1 MSTQPSR
8 VLSMPRTFVE
18 VEDDSAPSI
27 AARLNVALFVGLCLV
42 LFAAP
47 LAMGAVF
54 AWSIFAI
61 EIAATVLFLL
71 WVARELC
78 SERVRAIWNPVFAP
92 VVLFASVIAV
102 QVAFHTSAVGFLTR
116 QEALKYVAYGLLLFV
131 ATQAVRSEADYRRFA
146 AVAIAFGLA
155 VALFGI
161 VQSLTSNGRVYWLFK
176 PESASY
182 IFGPYVNRNHFAGL
196 MELLTPL
203 ALVATVILKTLT
215 PSKRALLAFAAMIMG
230 GSVVLSL
237 SRGGM
242 LGLVAEI
249 LLLGI
254 YVASRRELRPAML
267 LIGACVLMAAFLW
280 WVGSEQLIHRFISE
294 SGGGMS
300 AQARLNITRSALT
313 MSRQRPVVG
322 WGLGT
327 FATVY
332 PPFRNFYGDRY
343 VNEAHNDYAQVLV
356 ESGVLG
362 LAALL
367 WLAGLLI
374 VAAPRRARYAQSD
387 LREAIRLGLIVGCAG
402 LLVHSFVDFN
412 LQIPANA
419 ALFYVFAGLATAR
432 VPLRRQGT
440 LSTPFEM
447 VRYSS

>member
-8 VLSMPRTFVE
+8 VLSMPRFVE
-18 VEDDSAPSI
+18 VEDDSAPAL
-27 AARLNVALFVGLCLV
+27 AARLNVTLFAGLCVV

-54 AWSIFAI
+54 AWSVFAI
-61 EIAATVLFLL
+61 EIAATSLFLL
-71 WVARELC
+71 WMARELY
-78 SERVRAIWNPVFAP
+78 SPRTHVRWNPVFAP
-92 VVLFASVIAV
+92 ALLFACII
-102 QVAFHTSAVGFLTR
+102 VAQLTFHTSAVGFLTR
-116 QEALKYVAYGLLLFV
+116 QESLKYVAYALLLFV

-155 VALFGI
+155 VALFAI
-161 VQSLTSNGRVYWLFK
+161 VQNLTSNGRVYWLYK
-176 PESASY
+176 PQSASY
-182 IFGPYVNRNHFAGL
+182 LFGPYVNRNHFAGL

-203 ALVATVILKTLT
+203 GLVTTVMLKTLT
-215 PSKRALLAFAAMIMG
+215 PGKRALLAFATIIMG

-249 LLLGI
+249 LLLGG
-254 YVASRRELRPAML
+254 YVAWRRALRPAAL
-267 LIGACVLMAAFLW
+267 LMGACVLMAAFLW
-280 WVGSEQLIHRFISE
+280 WVGSEQLIRRFASD
-294 SGGGMS
+294 SGGGIS
-300 AQARLNITRSALT
+300 AQTRLDITRSAIT
-313 MSRQRPVVG
+313 MSRQRPMLG

-356 ESGVLG
+356 ETGVIGLG
-362 LAALL
+362 ALL
-367 WLAGLLI
+367 WILVLVLA
-374 VAAPRRARYAQSD
+374 AARRRARYAERD
-387 LREAIRLGLIVGCAG
+387 LREAIRLGLLVGCAG

-419 ALFYVFAGLATAR
+419 ALFYVWAGL
-432 VPLRRQGT
+432 GT
-440 LSTPFEM
+440 NPTLPQRDF
-447 VRYSS
+447 R